1 MAKLVLSLD
10 GSILGN
16 YFIETDRLTLGRT
29 AANDVH
35 IFDQAVSKEH
45 AVILTVG
52 NDQILEDL
60 GSTNGTVVN
69 GQKVKKHI
77 LQNGDVIELG
87 RYRLKYLNQKA
98 SPDMD
103 FDKTMITRGL
113 NAGAKEE
120 SEDSVVTGATSRDLR
135 TALPQGILSVIS
147 GIDEGHTIKLER
159 VLTTCGTLGVQLAV
173 ITRRPHGYFLTHVDG
188 KTTPAINGT
197 PIGQTPHLLKDQ
209 DVIKVANEELRF
221 SLA

>member
-16 YFIETDRLTLGRT
+16 YFLESDRLTLGRT

-113 NAGAKEE
+113 NAGVNDE
-120 SEDSVVTGATSRDLR
+120 SEDSVVNGATSRELR
-135 TALPQGILSVIS
+135 TALPQGILRVVS
-147 GIDEGHTIKLER
+147 GIDEGHTISLER

-188 KTTPAINGT
+188 KTTAAINGA

-209 DVIKVANEELRF
+209 DVITVANEELRF
-221 SLA
+221 SLD